1 MKPRNPN
8 YQEETKRVL
17 NTAPFIRDIGIE
29 AVTFS
34 PGKCETVINLLPR
47 HLQQDGFV
55 HAGVMATMADH
66 TAGTA
71 GSTLVG
77 SGEIVLTAEFK
88 INFLRAAK
96 GDRLACA
103 AAVLKAGRHLTVVES
118 EIFCIAGD
126 DRKLVAKAMVSL
138 AIVPTSG

>member
-8 YQEETKRVL
+8 YQDETRRVL
-17 NTAPFIRDIGIE
+17 NAAPFIRDIGIE
-29 AVTFS
+29 AVTFE

-71 GSTLVG
+71 GSTLIG
-77 SGEIVLTAEFK
+77 PEEIVLTAEFK
-88 INFLRAAK
+88 INFLRSAK
-96 GDRLACA
+96 GDRLTCK
-103 AAVLKAGRHLTVVES
+103 AAVLKPGRRLTVVES
-118 EIFCIAGD
+118 EVYCTKGD
-126 DRKLVAKAMVSL
+126 TGKLVAKAMVSL
-138 AIVPTSG
+138 AIVPRS